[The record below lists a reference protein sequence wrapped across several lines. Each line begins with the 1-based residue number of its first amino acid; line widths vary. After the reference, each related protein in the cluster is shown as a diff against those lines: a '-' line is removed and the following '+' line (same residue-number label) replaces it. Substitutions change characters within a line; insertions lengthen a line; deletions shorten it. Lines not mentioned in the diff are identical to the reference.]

1 MKKVMVILITGV
13 MIFAM
18 AGCGAQADNAAEAP
32 AAATTEAPATDTTAE
47 PAAEETAEPAEA
59 SEEATDAAFEE
70 TLAALGDTGN
80 AEEASGEAAAED
92 TADTASADDAPAGG
106 SSAALPP
113 YEYPGPELFYYNLY
127 KYLTDELSKDYEP
140 ADVSI
145 PNVLIVETD
154 MSNRDDIRV
163 YGDFWIYNYKLE
175 GDTLMMESGGSYPGV
190 IHLNNDFEVTGF
202 DKVEDGSNW
211 DPSAKKLFG
220 KHYDGLLK
228 LMDNSEQN
236 EATRMQIIANYVA
249 ANNLKITKVQ
259 DYGWDPV
266 ELPPENIDNFYSKL
280 D

>member
-1 MKKVMVILITGV
+1 MKKAMAILITGV

-18 AGCGAQADNAAEAP
+18 TGCGAKADNAAEAP
-32 AAATTEAPATDTTAE
+32 AAAATEAPAADTTAE
-47 PAAEETAEPAEA
+47 PAAEEAAEPAEA
-59 SEEATDAAFEE
+59 SEETTDAAFEE
-70 TLAALGDTGN
+70 TLAALGDTAN
-80 AEEASGEAAAED
+80 TEEVSGEAAAED
-92 TADTASADDAPAGG
+92 TADTASADDAPAG

-202 DKVEDGSNW
+202 DRVEDGSNW

>member
-18 AGCGAQADNAAEAP
+18 TGCGAKADNAAEAP
-32 AAATTEAPATDTTAE
+32 AAAATEAPAADTTAE
-47 PAAEETAEPAEA
+47 PAAEEAAEPAEA
-59 SEEATDAAFEE
+59 SEETTDAAFEE
-70 TLAALGDTGN
+70 TLAALGDTAN
-80 AEEASGEAAAED
+80 TEEASGEAAAED
-92 TADTASADDAPAGG
+92 TADTASADDAPAG

-211 DPSAKKLFG
+211 DSSAKKLFG

-249 ANNLKITKVQ
+249 ANNLNITKVQ